1 MPLDFGPWLPD
12 LLPFGHQGLAI
23 AQNVYPAVG
32 GYKPVRDV
40 SQLTNALPVTWRG
53 GGSFIGLDGTVSTVA
68 GTDSGLYAYIG
79 TSWTLKAAGTYTN
92 KWQFVQFGGTVI
104 GVNGAAPVKYT
115 IATATGAALGGT
127 PPSATMIA
135 VVRDQVFLAGDPS
148 ANSTVYW
155 SAINNSEGWTIGTSQ
170 ADKQLLPDGGPITGM
185 AGGEYGLV
193 FQETAI
199 HRFSYVGTPL
209 IYQRDKI
216 SDGIGC
222 ITPGA
227 VATFGRMSFFLSNR
241 GFYSITDGGLTPIG
255 ENQVNDWFAQ
265 RYARSDII
273 ANIRAT
279 VDPKRTLAIWSMPD
293 CLILYNWVL
302 QRWSYVSLPGVVGLA
317 TGINAGV
324 SIDGLDALYPGGI
337 DTIPYSLDAPIFA
350 GGDPM
355 LTVVKSDNKIY
366 ALGGAYLAA
375 TLQTPLLEPIQGR
388 NGRIRRCRLYGDP
401 VDGVTL
407 TVSSAG
413 RQGDA
418 LVDTTSNTITGTGY
432 MPIRVSDQFMRF
444 RVDVAAGTTWSYLT
458 GIDPNLSPGGS
469 Y

>member
-1 MPLDFGPWLPD
+1 MDLGPWLPD
-12 LLPFGHQGLAI
+12 LVPYGHEGLTI
-23 AQNVYPAVG
+23 CQNVYPAAN
-32 GYKPVRDV
+32 GYRPVRNV
-40 SQLTNALPVTWRG
+40 SQLTNALSVTWRG
-53 GGSFIGLDGTVSTVA
+53 GGSFIGLDGTVATLA
-68 GTDSGLYAYIG
+68 GTDSGLYSYSG
-79 TSWTLKAAGTYTN
+79 TAWTLRQSGTYSG
-92 KWQFVQFGGTVI
+92 KWQFAQYGGTVI
-104 GVNGAAPVKYT
+104 GVNGAAPVKFT
-115 IATATGAALGGT
+115 IPTSAGALLGGS

-135 VVRDQVFLAGDPS
+135 IVRDQVFLAGDPA

-155 SAINNSEGWTIGTSQ
+155 SAINNSEGWTVGAAQ

-227 VATFGRMSFFLSNR
+227 LATFGRMSFFLSNR
-241 GFYSITDGGLTPIG
+241 GFYSITDGGLTAIG

-265 RYARSDII
+265 QYARADII

-302 QRWSYVSLPGVVGLA
+302 QRWSYVSLPGLVGLS

-324 SIDGLDALYPGGI
+324 SLDALDALYPSGI
-337 DTIPYSLDAPIFA
+337 DSIPVSLDAPIFA

-355 LTVVKSDNKIY
+355 LTVVLTDNRVY
-366 ALGGAYLAA
+366 ALGGDYLAA
-375 TLQTPLLEPIQGR
+375 TLQSPLLEPITGR
-388 NGRIRRCRLYGDP
+388 TARVRRARVYGDP
-401 VDGVTL
+401 VSGVML
-407 TVSSAG
+407 TVGSAA
-413 RQGDA
+413 RQGDV
-418 LVDTTSNTITGTGY
+418 LVDTSSNTITASGY
-432 MPIRVSDQFMRF
+432 MPIRFSDQFMRY
-444 RVDVAAGTTWSYLT
+444 RVDVAAGTAWTYLS
-458 GIDPNLSPGGS
+458 GINFDMAAGGS